1 MNILT
6 HSFNEI
12 YQNILTDTLRNSINT
27 MVSLINFNPTVFNYV
42 DIISNVDIFLR
53 NQGVTIL
60 KNILEKMD
68 FEFFNAP
75 YLTVKYTLKH

>member
-75 YLTVKYTLKH
+75 YLTVKYTIKH

>member
-27 MVSLINFNPTVFNYV
+27 MVSPINFNPKTLGQQLLSQSLVNLL
-42 DIISNVDIFLR
+42 IIEPNIKIGIQKSNF
-53 NQGVTIL
+53 VT
-60 KNILEKMD
+60 
-68 FEFFNAP
+68 
-75 YLTVKYTLKH
+75 LTENLA